1 MSSMDF
7 KKFID
12 KVVISTFSKRRFV
25 LTKITSPEIRARA
38 EKPNLHGTY
47 DNYSWETING
57 DPFSNGHLV
66 FEDESLNEP
75 FKKVYEE
82 YCHSQDAYWEEY
94 GYWLRK
100 S

>member
-1 MSSMDF
+1 MVLKDF
-7 KKFID
+7 IG
-12 KVVISTFSKRRFV
+12 KVVVSTISKRRFV
-25 LTKITSPEIRARA
+25 LTKITSPEIRART
-38 EKPNLHGTY
+38 EKPNSNGIHE
-47 DNYSWETING
+47 NYSWPTING
-57 DPFSNGHLV
+57 DPFINGKLV
-66 FEDESLNEP
+66 FEDETLNEP